1 MTNLKKN
8 KKCIFGVKFWV
19 RVQSKYKIHFKTINL
34 CYPENLGLLYLFLS
48 KKRCYIVF
56 GSQPLDI
63 GLEGVGI
70 GAELSEYLILE
81 YPKFTLVLSFINI
94 VMC

>member
-1 MTNLKKN
+1 MAL
-8 KKCIFGVKFWV
+8 
-19 RVQSKYKIHFKTINL
+19 
-34 CYPENLGLLYLFLS
+34 
-48 KKRCYIVF
+48 